1 MVGERLQ
8 ELYDFLNKKGLV
20 KNKRNFCD
28 VLGIDYGSLSKY
40 LTNKVNL
47 SVNNLNFQN
56 YKKLGINL
64 EWLLTGEGEMFRN
77 EQTQELAVQKAVR
90 IPLLR
95 QSVSC
100 GPGIDWT
107 NADNIEG
114 YIEPITV
121 ITRGLKHLYALHASG
136 TSMVGAGINDGDLLF
151 FNADEHQP
159 ISDDIYIFAFAGD
172 VYCKFLRFDK
182 LGMRVKIFSVEKR
195 SLEEMELIKIVP
207 AEDPEFHLFG
217 RVICWVRENRI
228 MHHRR

>member
-1 MVGERLQ
+1 MIGDRLKY
-8 ELYDFLNKKGLV
+8 LYNVMLDKGIV
-20 KNKRNFCD
+20 SNKREFSEKLN
-28 VLGIDYGSLSKY
+28 IKYGNLSKY
-40 LTNKVNL
+40 LNNQVNL
-47 SVNNLNFQN
+47 SIDDNNFMNFKN
-56 YKKLGINL
+56 ENISL

-114 YIEPITV
+114 YIEPITA

-207 AEDPEFHLFG
+207 VEDPEFHLFG

>member
-1 MVGERLQ
+1 MNAFLQ
-8 ELYDFLNKKGLV
+8 RIRQIINAKDISDTKFAESLGVKQTAFSSMFLRDSMPKSDLLKAIVEIYNI
-20 KNKRNFCD
+20 N
-28 VLGIDYGSLSKY
+28 SK
-40 LTNKVNL
+40 
-47 SVNNLNFQN
+47 
-56 YKKLGINL
+56 
-64 EWLLTGEGEMFRN
+64 WLLTGEGEMFRN
-77 EQTQELAVQKAVR
+77 EQTQELAVQKAER

-107 NADNIEG
+107 DADNIEG
-114 YIEPITV
+114 YIEPITA

-151 FNADEHQP
+151 FDADEHQP

>member
-1 MVGERLQ
+1 MDDIALQ
-8 ELYDFLNKKGLV
+8 LRKIRKQTGLTQADFARKLNVATSTIASVESGSRDMPKSLMRELV
-20 KNKRNFCD
+20 KQFD
-28 VLGIDYGSLSKY
+28 IDAK
-40 LTNKVNL
+40 
-47 SVNNLNFQN
+47 
-56 YKKLGINL
+56 
-64 EWLLTGEGEMFRN
+64 WLLTGEGEMFRN

-114 YIEPITV
+114 YIEPITA

>member
-1 MVGERLQ
+1 MDDIALQ
-8 ELYDFLNKKGLV
+8 LRKIRKQTGLTQADFARKLNVATSTIASVENGSRDMPKSLMRELV
-20 KNKRNFCD
+20 KQFD
-28 VLGIDYGSLSKY
+28 IDAK
-40 LTNKVNL
+40 
-47 SVNNLNFQN
+47 
-56 YKKLGINL
+56 
-64 EWLLTGEGEMFRN
+64 WLLTGEGEMFRN

-114 YIEPITV
+114 YIEPITA

>member
-1 MVGERLQ
+1 MDDIALQ
-8 ELYDFLNKKGLV
+8 LRKIRKQTGLTQADFARKLNVATSTIASVENGSRDMPKSLMRELV
-20 KNKRNFCD
+20 KQFD
-28 VLGIDYGSLSKY
+28 IDAK
-40 LTNKVNL
+40 
-47 SVNNLNFQN
+47 
-56 YKKLGINL
+56 
-64 EWLLTGEGEMFRN
+64 WLLTGEGEMFRN

-114 YIEPITV
+114 YIEPITA

-228 MHHRR
+228 MHRRR

>member
-1 MVGERLQ
+1 MDDIALQ
-8 ELYDFLNKKGLV
+8 LRKIRKQTGLTQADFARKLNVATSTIASVENGSRDMPKSLMRELV
-20 KNKRNFCD
+20 KQFD
-28 VLGIDYGSLSKY
+28 IDAK
-40 LTNKVNL
+40 
-47 SVNNLNFQN
+47 
-56 YKKLGINL
+56 
-64 EWLLTGEGEMFRN
+64 WLLTGEGEMFRN
-77 EQTQELAVQKAVR
+77 EQTQELTVQKAVR

-107 NADNIEG
+107 DADNIEG
-114 YIEPITV
+114 YIEPITA

-151 FNADEHQP
+151 FDADEHQP

>member
-1 MVGERLQ
+1 MDDIALQ
-8 ELYDFLNKKGLV
+8 LRKIRKQTGLTQADFARKLNVATSTIASVENGSRDMPKSLMRELV
-20 KNKRNFCD
+20 KQFD
-28 VLGIDYGSLSKY
+28 IDAK
-40 LTNKVNL
+40 
-47 SVNNLNFQN
+47 
-56 YKKLGINL
+56 
-64 EWLLTGEGEMFRN
+64 WLLTGEGEMFRN
-77 EQTQELAVQKAVR
+77 EQTQELAVQKTVR

-114 YIEPITV
+114 YIEPITA

>member
-1 MVGERLQ
+1 MDDIALQ
-8 ELYDFLNKKGLV
+8 LRKIRKQTGLTQADFARKLNVATSTIASVENGSRDMPKSLMRELV
-20 KNKRNFCD
+20 KQFD
-28 VLGIDYGSLSKY
+28 IDAK
-40 LTNKVNL
+40 
-47 SVNNLNFQN
+47 
-56 YKKLGINL
+56 
-64 EWLLTGEGEMFRN
+64 WLLTGEGEMFRN

-114 YIEPITV
+114 YIEPITA

-228 MHHRR
+228 MHHRQ